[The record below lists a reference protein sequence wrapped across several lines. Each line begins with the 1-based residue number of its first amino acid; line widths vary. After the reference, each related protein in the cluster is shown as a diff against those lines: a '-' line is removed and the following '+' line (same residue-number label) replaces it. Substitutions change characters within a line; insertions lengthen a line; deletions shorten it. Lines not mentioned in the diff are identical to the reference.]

1 MFFDIGYTLI
11 YEDFIEFN
19 NTYDNIKFKDFIF
32 EGSINMYTADYFVKN
47 LNMIAHPEGG
57 FYKEIYTSEENITAK
72 ELKVE
77 FEGSRILWT
86 SIYFLLR
93 DGEVSNFHRLK
104 SDEMWYYHSGSP
116 LTIYIITPEGE
127 LITEKLGLN
136 IKNGEKPQ
144 VLVPKDYIFGSAM
157 NNEGYALVGCMV
169 SPGFEFR
176 DFELFKRNFLLEKY
190 PQYEDIIIKLTSRG

>member
-1 MFFDIGYTLI
+1 
-11 YEDFIEFN
+11 
-19 NTYDNIKFKDFIF
+19 
-32 EGSINMYTADYFVKN
+32 
-47 LNMIAHPEGG
+47 MITHPEGG
-57 FYKEIYTSEENITAK
+57 FYKEIFASAENISSR
-72 ELKVE
+72 ELNVK

-116 LTIYIITPEGE
+116 LTIYMISPEGE
-127 LITEKLGLN
+127 LITEQLGLN
-136 IKNGEKPQ
+136 IQKGEKPQ

-169 SPGFEFR
+169 SPGFEFK
-176 DFELFKRNFLLEKY
+176 DFELFERSFLLEKY
-190 PQYEDIIIKLTSRG
+190 PEYKETILKLTK

>member
-1 MFFDIGYTLI
+1 
-11 YEDFIEFN
+11 
-19 NTYDNIKFKDFIF
+19 
-32 EGSINMYTADYFVKN
+32 MYTADYFVKN
-47 LNMIAHPEGG
+47 LNMIEHPEGG

-176 DFELFKRNFLLEKY
+176 DFELFKRSFLLEKY
-190 PQYEDIIIKLTSRG
+190 PQYEDTILKLTPKE

>member
-1 MFFDIGYTLI
+1 
-11 YEDFIEFN
+11 
-19 NTYDNIKFKDFIF
+19 
-32 EGSINMYTADYFVKN
+32 MYTADYFVKN
-47 LNMIAHPEGG
+47 LNMIAYPEGG
-57 FYKEIYTSEENITAK
+57 FYKEIYSSEENITSK
-72 ELKVE
+72 ELRVN

-116 LTIYIITPEGE
+116 LTIYMISPEGE
-127 LITEKLGLN
+127 FITEQLGLN
-136 IKNGEKPQ
+136 IENGEKPQ

-176 DFELFKRNFLLEKY
+176 DFELFKRSFLLEKY
-190 PQYEDIIIKLTSRG
+190 PQYEEIILKLTHNE